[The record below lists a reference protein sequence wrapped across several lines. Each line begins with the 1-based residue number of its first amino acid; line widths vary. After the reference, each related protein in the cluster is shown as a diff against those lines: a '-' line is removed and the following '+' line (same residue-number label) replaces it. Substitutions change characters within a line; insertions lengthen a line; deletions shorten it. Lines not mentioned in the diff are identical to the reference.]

1 DVSVMKKVSTKQ
13 RIENA
18 LEMASSLATNDPRDP
33 TMPIVVEQLKYLKEV
48 YERDGSFDSIPKG
61 KMTIGVIA
69 AKEYDTSRPRLAR
82 LLHDISWVLNHG
94 SEPKGNESLRDL
106 I

>member
-1 DVSVMKKVSTKQ
+1 MDTITK
-13 RIENA
+13 RINDA
-18 LEMASSLATNDPRDP
+18 LEMASSHVTNDPWDP

-48 YERDGSFDSIPKG
+48 YERDGSLDSIPKG

-69 AKEYDTSRPRLAR
+69 AKEYDTSHPQLAR
-82 LLHDISWVLNHG
+82 LLHEISWVINHG
-94 SEPKGNESLRDL
+94 SDPKGNESLRDL